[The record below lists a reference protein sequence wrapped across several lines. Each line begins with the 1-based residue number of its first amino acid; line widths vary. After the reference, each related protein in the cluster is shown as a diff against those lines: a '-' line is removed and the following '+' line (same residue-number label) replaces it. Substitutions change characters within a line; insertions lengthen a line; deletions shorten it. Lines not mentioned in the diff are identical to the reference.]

1 VTVFELGGV
10 GPAAAGTEQLGGAQ
24 DQQGGGGVAQ
34 LEDSHADH
42 EPPQVAAQDGADLDA
57 DRLVGPRPGR

>member
-1 VTVFELGGV
+1 MAECLG
-10 GPAAAGTEQLGGAQ
+10 PES
-24 DQQGGGGVAQ
+24 VALRPEPGQ